1 MLMML
6 ALRLAES
13 VQSLNRIAAP
23 ARARGVPRPGDRK
36 EKWKGTPADADD
48 ARVAAC

>member
-13 VQSLNRIAAP
+13 VIAAP
-23 ARARGVPRPGDRK
+23 ARTRGVPRPGDRR
-36 EKWKGTPADADD
+36 ERRKGNPADADD
-48 ARVAAC
+48 AHVAAR

>member
-13 VQSLNRIAAP
+13 VQSLGRIAHLSGLCK
-23 ARARGVPRPGDRK
+23 ARRSEREVERK
-36 EKWKGTPADADD
+36 SS
-48 ARVAAC
+48 